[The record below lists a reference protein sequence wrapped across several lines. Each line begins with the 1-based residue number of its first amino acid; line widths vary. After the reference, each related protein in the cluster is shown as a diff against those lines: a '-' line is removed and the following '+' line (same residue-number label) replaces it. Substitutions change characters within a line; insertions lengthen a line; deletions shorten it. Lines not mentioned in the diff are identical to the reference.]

1 MATPNKIPEPSPGL
15 DDTRRS
21 LTYVGI
27 HSNSDISWETVPSR
41 RGSVHPIILHHHKNM
56 NSVLSGVG
64 SQNVSV
70 VQHVPPTALRPQI
83 ETPFISNEATNSNS
97 LVSSSSEYTR
107 DVNEVPLG
115 DVNYREDIDMDDKQL
130 LLISTKELNRV
141 LKKKS
146 VSKARQR
153 EIKSERRTLKNRG
166 KYLKILWYL

>member
-1 MATPNKIPEPSPGL
+1 MATPNKIPESSPGL

-27 HSNSDISWETVPSR
+27 HSSSNITWETVPSR
-41 RGSVHPIILHHHKNM
+41 IGSVRPIVLHHHKDR
-56 NSVLSGVG
+56 NSILSGVG

-70 VQHVPPTALRPQI
+70 VQHVPPTTLRPQI
-83 ETPFISNEATNSNS
+83 ENPSILHEASNSNS

-141 LKKKS
+141 LKKKG
-146 VSKARQR
+146 VSKARQK

-166 KYLKILWYL
+166 KYLKILWHL

>member
-1 MATPNKIPEPSPGL
+1 MATPNKIPEPYPGL

-27 HSNSDISWETVPSR
+27 HANSDISRETVPSR
-41 RGSVHPIILHHHKNM
+41 RGWERPIILHHHKDM

-70 VQHVPPTALRPQI
+70 VQHIPPTALRPQI
-83 ETPFISNEATNSNS
+83 ENPCILHEASNSSS

-141 LKKKS
+141 LKKKG
-146 VSKARQR
+146 VSNSRQK

-166 KYLKILWYL
+166 KYLKIF